1 MIILF
6 YRVNTEVSFRKF
18 FIRLNWISQWTLTK
32 KMTFVFKYWLVMSE
46 KYVSIIVIIVYTVVN
61 GAVKINASINF
72 RLVVRRDRGIVVKKK
87 FETSGIIRLTYRGFS
102 VICISYRGQAKWMQR
117 RWENLWS
124 AKHIIYLSW

>member
-1 MIILF
+1 MIVLF

-46 KYVSIIVIIVYTVVN
+46 KNVSIIVIIVYTVVN
-61 GAVKINASINF
+61 GAVKIKASINF
-72 RLVVRRDRGIVVKKK
+72 RLVVRRDRSIVVKKK
-87 FETSGIIRLTYRGFS
+87 FETSGIIRLTYRRFS